1 MHIYIYICILIYI
14 GCDDCIYIYRMRF
27 IYICMYM
34 YIYIHTHTHAH
45 SHTHTHTQALEDTG
59 DVGAYN
65 RANRS
70 VHHMVENFGA
80 VVAGLGLVGGQLPA
94 RNPKP

>member
-1 MHIYIYICILIYI
+1 MYIYICIYIYI
-14 GCDDCIYIYRMRF
+14 GCDSCICACICIYVLT
-27 IYICMYM
+27 
-34 YIYIHTHTHAH
+34 YIHIHT
-45 SHTHTHTQALEDTG
+45 HTHTHTQALEDTG

-80 VVAGLGLVGGQLPA
+80 VVAGLGLVGGELPA
-94 RNPKP
+94 LNPRRSRATPEP